1 MLVFSAICPHPAMAI
16 PTASPDI
23 SAKIKKT
30 ISAFNELEE
39 SLYTCHPDLIISLTS
54 SDKEEDNNISINF
67 SKEYEVDLKDFG
79 DLTTKNKFL
88 SNIEIPN
95 KLYEQFNLNNL
106 NSCIVSDE
114 KLNYKHSIPLIH
126 LLDHL
131 PNIKILPIEI
141 GKIDHKAALKAGEI
155 LRDIILVSNKRIA
168 VIVSGNLSNAL
179 TSESP
184 AGYNQNGE
192 KFDFKFRELL
202 KHKNLSGLI
211 QTDEIM
217 INESAQKIYNQA
229 LVFLS
234 LIQNI
239 NTTYTEMVYEAPF
252 GVGLLTANY
261 KI

>member
-1 MLVFSAICPHPAMAI
+1 MLIFSAICPHPAMAI
-16 PTASPDI
+16 PTAPKDI
-23 SAKIKKT
+23 VAKIKKT
-30 ISAFNELEE
+30 LNAFKELEE

-54 SDKEEDNNISINF
+54 SDKEEDDGIAINF
-67 SKEYEVDLKDFG
+67 SQQYEIDLKDFG
-79 DLTTKNKFL
+79 DLTTKNQFA

-106 NSCIVSDE
+106 KSYIVSNP

-126 LLDHL
+126 LLAHL
-131 PNIKILPIEI
+131 PKIKILPIEI
-141 GKIDHKAALKAGEI
+141 GAIDHKIALRAGEI

-168 VIVSGNLSNAL
+168 VVVSGNLSNAL

-192 KFDFKFRELL
+192 KFDLKFRELL
-202 KHKNLSGLI
+202 KNKSLSGLI
-211 QTDEIM
+211 QTDEAM
-217 INESAQKIYNQA
+217 IKESAQKIYNQA

-239 NTTYTEMVYEAPF
+239 NTNYTEMAYEAPF
-252 GVGLLTANY
+252 GAGFLTANY